1 MSYTPPPQPPRYS
14 APPLTP
20 GEERTWSI
28 LTHVI
33 AGGLN
38 LLTGGLFAGLIGAI
52 VIYVIY
58 KDRGP
63 LIRQHATTTLN
74 FQITLII
81 VEIIGWITSFIII
94 GLFILAAAWI
104 VNIVFSIMGALAAN
118 RGEPYTYP
126 LAIRFIR

>member
-1 MSYTPPPQPPRYS
+1 LSYTPPLLRQS
-14 APPLTP
+14 
-20 GEERTWSI
+20 EERTWAI

-38 LLTGGLFAGLIGAI
+38 LVTGGLFAGLIGAI
-52 VIYVIY
+52 VVYVVF

-81 VEIIGWITSFIII
+81 VEIIGWILAFVLV
-94 GLFILAAAWI
+94 GFFILAAAWI
-104 VNIVFSIMGALAAN
+104 VNIVFSIMGALAAS

-126 LAIRFIR
+126 LAIRFFK

>member
-1 MSYTPPPQPPRYS
+1 LSYTPPPLRQS
-14 APPLTP
+14 
-20 GEERTWSI
+20 EERTWAI

-38 LLTGGLFAGLIGAI
+38 LVTGGLFAGLIGAI
-52 VIYVIY
+52 VVYVVF

-81 VEIIGWITSFIII
+81 VEIIGWILAFVLV
-94 GLFILAAAWI
+94 GFFILAAAWI
-104 VNIVFSIMGALAAN
+104 VNIVFSIMGALAAS

-126 LAIRFIR
+126 LAIRFFK

>member
-1 MSYTPPPQPPRYS
+1 MSYTPPPAQPLRPE
-14 APPLTP
+14 
-20 GEERTWSI
+20 EERTWSV

-38 LLTGGLFAGLIGAI
+38 LVTGGLFAGLIGAV
-52 VIYVIY
+52 VIYVVF

-63 LIRQHATTTLN
+63 FIREHATTTLN

-81 VEIIGWITSFIII
+81 IEIIGWILTL
-94 GLFILAAAWI
+94 LFIGWLVLAAVWV
-104 VNIVFSIMGALAAN
+104 VNIVFSIMGALAAS

-126 LAIRFIR
+126 LAVRFFK